1 MRIDGSCHCGAIR
14 FEAEVDEGEVHLCHC
29 TDCQSLTGTA
39 FRTSVPARDGTLRVT
54 AGTPRTY
61 VKTADNGKRTEQ
73 NFCGTCG
80 SPLFVHYA
88 GDPNGW
94 SIRWGAIR
102 QRDALEPSASI
113 WLRSAAPWLGR
124 VPELPGHDRD

>member
-14 FEAEVDEGEVHLCHC
+14 FEAEVEEGEVSLCHC

-61 VKTADNGKRTEQ
+61 LKTADSGNRTEQ
-73 NFCGTCG
+73 NFCGDCG
-80 SPLFVHYA
+80 SPLFVRHP
-88 GDPNGW
+88 GDGQGW
-94 SIRWGAIR
+94 TIRWGAIR
-102 QRDALEPSASI
+102 QRDALRPVRSI
-113 WLRSAAPWLGR
+113 WLRSAVPWLDR
-124 VPELPGHDRD
+124 VADLPGRQGD